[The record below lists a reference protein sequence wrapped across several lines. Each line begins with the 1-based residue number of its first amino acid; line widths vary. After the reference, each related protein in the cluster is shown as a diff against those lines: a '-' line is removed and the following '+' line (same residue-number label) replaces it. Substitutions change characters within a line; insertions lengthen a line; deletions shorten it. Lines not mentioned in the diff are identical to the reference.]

1 MKHHFHG
8 KVRAG
13 KSSSPKHSPPP
24 SPTQRVAS
32 LLAQR
37 VTLRCMAVLIAWYS
51 MVRFHATYQ
60 STLSATTAASPC
72 FHPLLGESLGARC
85 LPSVTSGIVPTTA
98 PLMHH
103 NPYPR
108 IVFLYSTHRFNTTT
122 PDNERQS
129 QWSRNRTVADMG
141 DPRERHRIAK
151 RDNLQLDTVENET
164 CHLRYA
170 WQKTSFPT
178 CNVIHEFDGAA
189 PWTAP
194 SRARHDKMGSSV
206 IGRHKLYR
214 MIGYGFW
221 RDVWIV
227 HGPSATIAE
236 TAIFKTM
243 RYIHDYT
250 PRNYDRMRRDAVAME
265 RLSASPFIVDLYA
278 YCGTSSFS
286 EYGNGGDI
294 PDALWPR
301 GRGQEQMDGS
311 SLTQVE
317 KLRIGTC
324 ILFCLGETSAF
335 TLLLHLPLVIT
346 CIHSIPWTRH
356 MHSDA
361 SGDWFGHGAQY

>member
-24 SPTQRVAS
+24 SPSQRVVS

-51 MVRFHATYQ
+51 LVRFHTTYQ
-60 STLSATTAASPC
+60 STLSATTITTSPC
-72 FHPLLGESLGARC
+72 FHPLLGESARC
-85 LPSVTSGIVPTTA
+85 LPLATTVGIVPTTA
-98 PLMHH
+98 PLLQH

-108 IVFLYSTHRFNTTT
+108 IVFLHSNRRFNATA
-122 PDNERQS
+122 PDNEEGS
-129 QWSRNRTVADMG
+129 QWELLHAGSGRNRTVADMG
-141 DPRERHRIAK
+141 HPLERQRIAQ

-164 CHLRYA
+164 CRLRYA

-189 PWTAP
+189 PWTAS
-194 SRARHDKMGSSV
+194 SRVRNKMGSGTSSSV

-227 HGPSATIAE
+227 HGPSATMAE

-243 RYIHDYT
+243 RWIHDYT

-301 GRGQEQMDGS
+301 GRNQDGS
-311 SLTQVE
+311 SLTQTD
-317 KLRIGTC
+317 KLRIGT
-324 ILFCLGETSAF
+324 
-335 TLLLHLPLVIT
+335 
-346 CIHSIPWTRH
+346 
-356 MHSDA
+356 
-361 SGDWFGHGAQY
+361 

>member
-1 MKHHFHG
+1 MRHSIETTSPLSVTMKHHFHG

-13 KSSSPKHSPPP
+13 KSSSPKQHSPPP

-37 VTLRCMAVLIAWYS
+37 VTLRCMAALIACYS
-51 MVRFHATYQ
+51 LARFHTTYQ
-60 STLSATTAASPC
+60 STLSATTTSHC

-85 LPSVTSGIVPTTA
+85 LPSVTAGIVPATTA
-98 PLMHH
+98 PLMQH

-108 IVFLYSTHRFNTTT
+108 IVFLYSTPRLNATA
-122 PDNERQS
+122 PDTERQS
-129 QWSRNRTVADMG
+129 PWELSHGSSGRNRTVTDMG
-141 DPRERHRIAK
+141 HPLARERIAK

-164 CHLRYA
+164 CRLRYA

-178 CNVIHEFDGAA
+178 CNVIHEFDGAT
-189 PWTAP
+189 PWTAS
-194 SRARHDKMGSSV
+194 SRVRNGADKMGSSSA

-227 HGPSATIAE
+227 NGPSATTSAD

-243 RYIHDYT
+243 RWIHDYT

-265 RLSASPFIVDLYA
+265 RLSSSPFIVDLYA

-301 GRGQEQMDGS
+301 GRREQQLDGS

-317 KLRIGTC
+317 KLRIGT
-324 ILFCLGETSAF
+324 
-335 TLLLHLPLVIT
+335 
-346 CIHSIPWTRH
+346 
-356 MHSDA
+356 
-361 SGDWFGHGAQY
+361 